1 MSYINTIQS
10 NLVAVV
16 KIMMQKSG
24 GTWQKNGHLLFFFKD
39 LHLKKHCRM
48 RRIFTWVQHSQVCH
62 FRKSRRSIFYILGL
76 WVQTLTI
83 MYSLPK

>member
-1 MSYINTIQS
+1 
-10 NLVAVV
+10 
-16 KIMMQKSG
+16 MMQKSG
-24 GTWQKNGHLLFFFKD
+24 GTWQKMDICYFSFKD
-39 LHLKKHCRM
+39 LHLKKYCGL

-83 MYSLPK
+83 IYSLPK